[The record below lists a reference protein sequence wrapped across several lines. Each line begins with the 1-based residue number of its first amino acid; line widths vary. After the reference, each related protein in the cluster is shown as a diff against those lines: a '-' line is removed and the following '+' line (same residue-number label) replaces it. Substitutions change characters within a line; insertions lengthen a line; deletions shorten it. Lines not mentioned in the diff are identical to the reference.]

1 MSHGLGWLFVEKYEW
16 RKRFH
21 PLLPL
26 LPSHTAR
33 LPPFL
38 CLSVSPSFPVPLAYT
53 LSLSL
58 SHTYSHSDATTGPV
72 PWHLRAVC
80 IRVTVCN
87 YVFLAAGHLELSQH
101 SKQVKRPLHCW
112 LQIWLATKV
121 LWGHDQLWIK
131 KTIREGMQKDSQSKT
146 SPVMETPS
154 LVDRFSTKIAIPMDQ
169 SHRPM
174 WCSLALWGFT
184 QGGLSVSLLLEP
196 KTLFGD
202 PW

>member
-80 IRVTVCN
+80 IRVCN